1 MHYYKLFL
9 PDGKTWRLEIGTL
22 EERKKVADE
31 LIERWKPYC
40 LNGWDKDD
48 GDVYSPANK
57 VKRFLNSLA
66 YYLLFDDTEGI
77 VTDYKEQMTGKRE
90 IPISSCPEIEDA
102 MYSSSSVPKQ
112 TEQDW
117 ILRQLPEE
125 GKEQKPVKK
134 TPKKETRWDRIQRSH
149 EVHRGFQIYG
159 PVIVDT
165 ENKFTFQGARY
176 MIDTKLAPQYSAN
189 SEEVYGMDRIWVM
202 KKASALPI
210 QEFFYDQEFFEIPLG
225 AVKRIS

>member
-22 EERKKVADE
+22 EERKRVAEE
-31 LIERWKPYC
+31 LIEKWKPYC

-102 MYSSSSVPKQ
+102 LYSSSSAPQKNAEQEWIMRPFPEKEKEEKPK
-112 TEQDW
+112 
-117 ILRQLPEE
+117 
-125 GKEQKPVKK
+125 KK
-134 TPKKETRWDRIQRSH
+134 APAKETRWDRIQAFRKANPRAGASKSH
-149 EVHRGFQIYG
+149 
-159 PVIVDT
+159 PVDT
-165 ENKFTFQGARY
+165 ENKFVCEDHVYQ
-176 MIDTKLAPQYSAN
+176 IDIVSAPQYSAN
-189 SEEVYGMDRIWVM
+189 SDGVYGMDKIWSCVTPEGLVFFDQDFRRLSPDTVQRI
-202 KKASALPI
+202 
-210 QEFFYDQEFFEIPLG
+210 
-225 AVKRIS
+225 R